1 MTLKDEIFKVGTS
14 IHEAILRVSKG
25 KVLGKGYGM
34 PMLILETTG
43 AKSGEKRTTVLSTP
57 LVRDGFV
64 VLVASFGGDDRNPA
78 WFHNIKKTP
87 EVTITLENETKPMV
101 ARIAEGEERDA
112 LWAELTAAHDNYAGY
127 QKKTDRKIPV
137 VVLDPPA

>member
-1 MTLKDEIFKVGTS
+1 MTLKDELFKVGTS
-14 IHEAILRVSKG
+14 IHEAILRASKG

-43 AKSGEKRTTVLSTP
+43 AKSGQPRSTVLSTP
-57 LVRDGFV
+57 VVRDGMV

-87 EVTITLENETKPMV
+87 EVTVTMEGETQQMV
-101 ARIAEGEERDA
+101 ARIPDGPERDE

-127 QKKTDRKIPV
+127 QRKTDRKIPV
-137 VVLDPPA
+137 VVLEPAS

>member
-14 IHEAILRVSKG
+14 IHEAILRATKG

-57 LVRDGFV
+57 VVRDDIV

-78 WFHNIKKTP
+78 WFHNVKKTP
-87 EVTITLENETKPMV
+87 EVTITMDNQTRPMV
-101 ARIAEGEERDA
+101 ARITEGEERDA

-137 VVLDPPA
+137 VVLEPPS